1 MQFSSLED
9 AFGSPFGQRVPITE
23 TSQPSQ
29 SSQNHSES
37 PADPKEKHKDLIA
50 SVTGSLPL
58 DTNPATESF
67 AQYGRSPQQLP
78 SKLPEA
84 PLDPRIP
91 VHRNAIREK
100 FTMGTAG
107 ISAGGGDDSK
117 LDRILRLVEQN
128 KTGYEP
134 AATQDMLLY
143 IATGVFFL
151 FVFDTF
157 VMLGKS
163 MRGRN

>member
-9 AFGSPFGQRVPITE
+9 AYGTPFGQRVPITHSVE
-23 TSQPSQ
+23 TKAPEPKTTDKS
-29 SSQNHSES
+29 
-37 PADPKEKHKDLIA
+37 ADAKDKHKDLVA
-50 SVTGSLPL
+50 SVTSSLPL

-67 AQYGRSPQQLP
+67 NMKPELPQ
-78 SKLPEA
+78 A

-91 VHRNAIREK
+91 VHRAMVRES
-100 FTMGTAG
+100 FTMGG
-107 ISAGGGDDSK
+107 VSAGGGDDSK

-151 FVFDTF
+151 FTFDTF
-157 VMLGKS
+157 VSLGKA
-163 MRGRN
+163 MRGR

>member
-9 AFGSPFGQRVPITE
+9 AYGTPFGQRVPITHSAE
-23 TSQPSQ
+23 TKAP
-29 SSQNHSES
+29 E
-37 PADPKEKHKDLIA
+37 PKTSDKSGDAKDKHKDLVA

-67 AQYGRSPQQLP
+67 NMKPELPQ
-78 SKLPEA
+78 A

-91 VHRNAIREK
+91 VQRAMIRES
-100 FTMGTAG
+100 FTMGG
-107 ISAGGGDDSK
+107 VSAGGGDDSK

-151 FVFDTF
+151 FTFDTF
-157 VMLGKS
+157 VSLGKA
-163 MRGRN
+163 MRGR